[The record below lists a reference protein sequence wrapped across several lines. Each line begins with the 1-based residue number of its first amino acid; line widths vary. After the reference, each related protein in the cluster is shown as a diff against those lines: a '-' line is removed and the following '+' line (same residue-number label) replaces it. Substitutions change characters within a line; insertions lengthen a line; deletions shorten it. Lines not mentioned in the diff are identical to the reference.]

1 MSRAKS
7 TYILLVFLFGMSI
20 LFLAPQTIRAQD
32 GGDDEQSAELKRLN
46 ALKAEAEARKAIA
59 EAKAAELKAKFPDP
73 KTTPLEGKT
82 TVNEESIE
90 RTAVAYVSVAGAAD
104 KIARSLYNGQRN
116 IKKIAIYS
124 DADIKLLVAY
134 SAAIKRVQ
142 AFKTKYT
149 RLIDREKNALSLTSK
164 EPPLLVCTNSKGGM
178 VASDVGGAGFPLA
191 LEAATSVLGN
201 FTDLL
206 SFLRTDVELKGS
218 VFDVND
224 SVIVAEV
231 FRALR
236 ASFAGKGIEL
246 YYPGEFPP
254 NFDVNN
260 NSPMLDEIE
269 GIYAQKDE
277 ADYLAA
283 QINARIAKRQKRI
296 AAVDTCIGTVN
307 ARIGKLTRPE
317 PTDEA
322 EIEAKKKSDDPDDKL
337 NQSQKETLLAKLNA
351 DLTQYDADKAKQES
365 DIETL
370 QLAIKPLADL
380 NAQLELLLKD
390 MVKVD
395 EKSGLTPLITFLQSE
410 NLQRLMKDDQSY
422 WLKVKVVKAGGNI
435 RIKRNLILDVFT
447 FGNRISYNGASTVE
461 YHLYD
466 NKGRSIMSDTVTKYF
481 DFIKGK
487 KVEALSDKYDQ

>member
-1 MSRAKS
+1 MSGKKS
-7 TYILLVFLFGMSI
+7 IQVLFLILFTISI
-20 LFLAPQTIRAQD
+20 LFLAPQAIRAQE
-32 GGDDEQSAELKRLN
+32 GGDDEQSAEQKRLD
-46 ALKAEAEARKAIA
+46 AIKAEAEARKAIA
-59 EAKAAELKAKFPDP
+59 EAKAAELKAKFPDA
-73 KTTPLEGKT
+73 KSTPLEGKT
-82 TVNEESIE
+82 TVNDESIE

-104 KIARSLYNGQRN
+104 KIAKSLYNSQPGIR
-116 IKKIAIYS
+116 KIAIYS

-142 AFKTKYT
+142 SFKKRYND
-149 RLIDREKNALSLTSK
+149 LIKRENDALAATSK
-164 EPPLLVCTNSKGGM
+164 ESPPLICTDSKGAM
-178 VASDVGGAGFPLA
+178 VASDVGGAGIPLA

-206 SFLRTDVELKGS
+206 SFLRTDVEIKGN
-218 VFDVND
+218 VFDVDD

-236 ASFAGKGIEL
+236 SNFAGKGIEL

-269 GIYAQKDE
+269 SIYALKDE
-277 ADYLAA
+277 ADHLAA
-283 QINARIAKRQKRI
+283 QINARIAKRNKRI
-296 AAVDTCIGTVN
+296 SALDTCISTTR
-307 ARIGKLTRPE
+307 ARIGNLTRTKPANDTGTE
-317 PTDEA
+317 ET
-322 EIEAKKKSDDPDDKL
+322 SDDPDNKL
-337 NQSQKETLLAKLNA
+337 TPQQKTETVVQLNSVVA
-351 DLTQYDADKAKQES
+351 QLEADKAKQES

-370 QLAIKPLADL
+370 QLAIKSQADL
-380 NAQLELLLKD
+380 NAQLDLLLKD

-395 EKSGLTPLITFLQSE
+395 EKSGVNPLITFIQSE

-422 WLKVKVVKAGGNI
+422 WLKLKVIKAGGNV
-435 RIKRNLILDVFT
+435 RIKRNLIVDVFT
-447 FGNRISYNGASTVE
+447 FGNRISYNGATTVE

-487 KVEALSDKYDQ
+487 RVEALSDKYDQ